1 MMAIVRQLRNRYFFA
16 LDVVLLITSVVL
28 GYVLRLENFSFN
40 QLGSGFL
47 FSPLLM
53 TGTPRFAVRLSA
65 QYVRRR
71 PEPRPAAT
79 NALVLSSL
87 TDGVLTVIDY
97 GTTRI
102 GEAVQGRNQLDQSG
116 AYLGCRHE

>member
-1 MMAIVRQLRNRYFFA
+1 MCY
-16 LDVVLLITSVVL
+16 DWKTSPSISWVPA
-28 GYVLRLENFSFN
+28 SC
-40 QLGSGFL
+40 

-79 NALVLSSL
+79 DALVLSSL